1 MTDSKG
7 LPGRKRP
14 MAFYKL
20 YPRDWNDESWRGETR
35 SVLIVRA
42 GSEIEARATASA
54 WDMPSDHAEQ
64 ARWSQRWTSPEV
76 TRCRELAGDGEP
88 EVLLAG
94 RRRRP

>member
-1 MTDSKG
+1 
-7 LPGRKRP
+7 

-42 GSEIEARATASA
+42 GSEAEARATASA
-54 WDMPSDHAEQ
+54 WDRTSDHAEQ
-64 ARWSQRWTSPEV
+64 ARWSRRWASSDV
-76 TRCRELAGDGEP
+76 TRCMELAAEGEP

-94 RRRRP
+94 RGRAPGS